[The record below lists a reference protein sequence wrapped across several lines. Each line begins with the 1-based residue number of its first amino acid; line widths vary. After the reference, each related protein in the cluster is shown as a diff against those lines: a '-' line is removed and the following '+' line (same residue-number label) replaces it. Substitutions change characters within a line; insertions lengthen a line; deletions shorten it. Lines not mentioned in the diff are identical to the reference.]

1 MDKQKQSRAFVWV
14 EVEGK
19 CRFVHALP
27 EKSAE
32 VLVSHEECKVSLQL
46 IISVNKQAPNAEK
59 KNPQIAL
66 TVVLNATIYTGIFDG
81 IRNDQPLQR
90 WFGHRERDMSDK

>member
-32 VLVSHEECKVSLQL
+32 VLVSHEESKVFLHL
-46 IISVNKQAPNAEK
+46 IISVNK
-59 KNPQIAL
+59 
-66 TVVLNATIYTGIFDG
+66 
-81 IRNDQPLQR
+81 
-90 WFGHRERDMSDK
+90 